1 MNKQANIYNHQHLNK
16 KKNELVEN
24 SKNNKSIGSSIYSKN
39 KKLLDKMLRDYQSFC
54 KKYFGESTP
63 IGSMTE
69 ERMNKLLEE
78 EQYDKNQPNKINILG
93 NNNNEQFCDI
103 FKDKNENNDI
113 DFENEN
119 IFAEISNDL
128 PFSENNRLGLHK
140 NNKNDYKRRILNLT
154 KLKEKEEKK
163 EIEKKEKNEEIEKIK
178 KDEINNLKLMEKNK
192 KNKEKDYNLNYYD
205 FSKKPKKKHI
215 YENIIKQ
222 TKYDYEKFP
231 TYLRYD
237 ILKGKKIKIDKN
249 NLNSDVKEDENLMIL
264 NQEKKHIISNLNISE
279 KIFYNKYKHREKN
292 IFDEFKPYQTFGL

>member
-1 MNKQANIYNHQHLNK
+1 MEPENVIYFSVFEDFNNNNNNKINDSNKNVVIYNKKKLNSYQLTEKFVNNLNK
-16 KKNELVEN
+16 KVDN
-24 SKNNKSIGSSIYSKN
+24 YCT
-39 KKLLDKMLRDYQSFC
+39 Y
-54 KKYFGESTP
+54 
-63 IGSMTE
+63 
-69 ERMNKLLEE
+69 MNKIKTIKD
-78 EQYDKNQPNKINILG
+78 YYTPNK
-93 NNNNEQFCDI
+93 
-103 FKDKNENNDI
+103 
-113 DFENEN
+113 
-119 IFAEISNDL
+119 
-128 PFSENNRLGLHK
+128 FSVE
-140 NNKNDYKRRILNLT
+140 NNKNTIYISNKKNSVSDFFHVDGFLDTKKYNNLNYEKNYYKIL
-154 KLKEKEEKK
+154 LKKF
-163 EIEKKEKNEEIEKIK
+163 EKKEKNEEIEKIK